1 MMLNRDLAYAIS
13 RKYILDQY
21 QKQGGFYSIIEGA
34 QLRAIMRGQ
43 YRRYSTSS
51 ISEHVTLYISYKE
64 HEETRLL
71 IPIVKLLDG
80 SSWAFLNSE
89 WSFTRENRGRTVKPF
104 HVASNILRCSIMRK
118 DMIDVQA

>member
-1 MMLNRDLAYAIS
+1 MMLDRQLAYAIS
-13 RKYILDQY
+13 KKYILDQY
-21 QKQGGFYSIIEGA
+21 QEKGGFYSIIEGA
-34 QLRAIMRGQ
+34 QLRTIVRGQ

-71 IPIVKLLDG
+71 IPIVRLLDG
-80 SSWAFLNSE
+80 SSWAFQNND
-89 WSFTRENRGRTVKPF
+89 WSLTREKRGKQVKPF
-104 HVASNILRCSIMRK
+104 YIHANILRCSVMRN

>member
-1 MMLNRDLAYAIS
+1 MMLDRQLAYAIS

-21 QKQGGFYSIIEGA
+21 QEKGGFYTIIEGV
-34 QLRAIMRGQ
+34 QLRTTVRGQ

-51 ISEHVTLYISYKE
+51 ISEHVTLYISRQE

-71 IPIVKLLDG
+71 IPVVRLLDG
-80 SSWAFLNSE
+80 SAWAFRNNE
-89 WSFTRENRGRTVKPF
+89 WSFTREKRGRVVRPF
-104 HVASNILRCSIMRK
+104 HIASNILRCSIMRN